1 MASRII
7 DGRVY
12 DAETEAREIR
22 AAAAADVERAKA
34 EVARAQAEAQRATE
48 RASAARAEAAR
59 IRADAGLPP
68 GDGVVT
74 AVVGLLCRARCAGVT
89 IGEIVRIGGD
99 PATYVAADAAD
110 ARAGRHARPRIPG
123 PAADDPTLYAE
134 VVGFRDD
141 EVVLLPL
148 GELHGIAPG
157 AAVTATGNALTFPC
171 GPSLLGR
178 VLDGLGR
185 VVDSPPVDEPP
196 WPVERAAP
204 SALARPPVD
213 RPLVTGVRAI
223 DGFLT
228 LGEGQRVG
236 VFAAAGVGKSTLLTQ
251 LARNADADVIVLGLV
266 GERGRELGDYLA
278 ALGPA
283 RARTVTV
290 CATSDAPSLVRV
302 RAASVATAV
311 AEHFRDAGRRVLL
324 VLDSLTRVA
333 RAQREVGL
341 SAGEPPARHGYPP
354 SVFALL
360 PRLVERTGTSGAPGA
375 GSITAVYA
383 VLVAGDDL
391 DEPIAD
397 EVRGIVD
404 GHIVLDRRLAGR
416 GHFPPIDV
424 IASVSR
430 LFGRLASP
438 AQREAAA
445 RVRAWL
451 ARHEERRDLIQ
462 IGAYKAGTDR
472 ALDEAVARIPAI
484 ERFLR
489 QDPDEVS
496 LPEETR
502 AALARLSA

>member
-1 MASRII
+1 MTGRVI
-7 DGRVY
+7 DGRVF
-12 DAETEAREIR
+12 DAEAEARSIRDAARADAATARADAATARALAERERER
-22 AAAAADVERAKA
+22 AA
-34 EVARAQAEAQRATE
+34 
-48 RASAARAEAAR
+48 AARAEADR
-59 IRADAGLPP
+59 VRAEAGLPA

-89 IGEIVRIGGD
+89 VGEIVRITRG
-99 PATYVAADAAD
+99 AAD
-110 ARAGRHARPRIPG
+110 
-123 PAADDPTLYAE
+123 LLAE

-157 AAVTATGNALTFPC
+157 AAVTATGSPLTFPC
-171 GPSLLGR
+171 GPAALGR
-178 VLDGLGR
+178 ILDGLGQPI
-185 VVDSPPVDEPP
+185 DGLGPVAAPP

-204 SALARPPVD
+204 PPATRPPIV
-213 RPLVTGVRAI
+213 RALVTGVRSI

-236 VFAAAGVGKSTLLTQ
+236 VFAAAGVGKSTLLAQ
-251 LARNADADVIVLGLV
+251 LARTADADVIVLGLV
-266 GERGRELGDYLA
+266 GERGRELGDWLA

-283 RARTVTV
+283 RARTVVV

-302 RAASVATAV
+302 RAAATATAV
-311 AEHFRDAGRRVLL
+311 AESFRDAGKRVLL
-324 VLDSLTRVA
+324 VVDSLTRVA

-360 PRLVERTGTSGAPGA
+360 PRLVERTGTAAAPA
-375 GSITAVYA
+375 GSITAVYS

-404 GHIVLDRRLAGR
+404 GHIVLDRRLAAR
-416 GHFPPIDV
+416 GHFPPVDV
-424 IASVSR
+424 LASVSR
-430 LFGRLASP
+430 LFERLAPP

-445 RVRAWL
+445 RVRRWL
-451 ARHEERRDLIQ
+451 ARYEEQRDLIV
-462 IGAYKAGTDR
+462 IGAYKAGGDR
-472 ALDEAVARIPAI
+472 ALDEAVARQPAI
-484 ERFLR
+484 EAFLR
-489 QDPDEVS
+489 QGAEEVS
-496 LPEETR
+496 SVDVTR
-502 AALARLSA
+502 AKLGEISR

>member
-1 MASRII
+1 MTGRVI
-7 DGRVY
+7 DGRIFDAEAEARAIRDAATA
-12 DAETEAREIR
+12 DAET
-22 AAAAADVERAKA
+22 
-34 EVARAQAEAQRATE
+34 
-48 RASAARAEAAR
+48 ARAEAAAA
-59 IRADAGLPP
+59 RALAERERERAAATRAEVDRVRAEAGLPA

-89 IGEIVRIGGD
+89 VGEVVRIARDG
-99 PATYVAADAAD
+99 AD
-110 ARAGRHARPRIPG
+110 
-123 PAADDPTLYAE
+123 LLAE

-148 GELHGIAPG
+148 GELHGVAPG
-157 AAVTATGNALTFPC
+157 AAVTATGSPLAFPC
-171 GPSLLGR
+171 GPAALGR
-178 VLDGLGR
+178 VLDGLGQPI
-185 VVDSPPVDEPP
+185 DGQGPIAAPL

-204 SALARPPVD
+204 SPHTRPPIA
-213 RPLVTGVRAI
+213 RALVTGVRSI

-236 VFAAAGVGKSTLLTQ
+236 VFAAAGVGKSTLLAQ
-251 LARNADADVIVLGLV
+251 IARTADADVIVLGLV
-266 GERGRELGDYLA
+266 GERGRELGDWLA

-283 RARTVTV
+283 RARTVVV

-302 RAASVATAV
+302 RAAATATAV
-311 AEHFRDAGRRVLL
+311 AESFRDAGKRVLL
-324 VLDSLTRVA
+324 VVDSLTRVA

-360 PRLVERTGTSGAPGA
+360 PRLVERTGTAAAPA

-404 GHIVLDRRLAGR
+404 GHIVLARRLAAR
-416 GHFPPIDV
+416 GHFPPVDV
-424 IASVSR
+424 LASISR
-430 LFGRLASP
+430 LFGRLAPP

-451 ARHEERRDLIQ
+451 GRYEEQRDLIV
-462 IGAYKAGTDR
+462 IGAYRAGTDR
-472 ALDEAVARIPAI
+472 ALDEAVARQPGI
-484 ERFLR
+484 EAFLR
-489 QDPDEVS
+489 QGAEEVS
-496 LPEETR
+496 SIEATQAKLGEI
-502 AALARLSA
+502 AR

>member
-1 MASRII
+1 MTARII
-7 DGRVY
+7 DGQVF
-12 DAETEAREIR
+12 DAEEEARRIR
-22 AAAAADVERAKA
+22 ETAAAELAAVRA
-34 EVARAQAEAQRATE
+34 EVARAQADAAKARAQAD
-48 RASAARAEAAR
+48 AARADAAR
-59 IRADAGLPP
+59 IRRDAGLPP
-68 GDGVVT
+68 GDGAVT
-74 AVVGLLCRARCAGVT
+74 AVIGLQCRARVADVS
-89 IGEIVRIGGD
+89 IGDIVRI
-99 PATYVAADAAD
+99 ARSRAAADVD
-110 ARAGRHARPRIPG
+110 VSAG
-123 PAADDPTLYAE
+123 DMLDAE

-141 EVVLLPL
+141 EVILLPL
-148 GELHGIAPG
+148 GDLHGVAPG
-157 AAVTATGNALTFPC
+157 APVTATAASLAFPC
-171 GPSLLGR
+171 GPALLGR
-178 VLDGLGR
+178 VLDGVGR
-185 VVDSPPVDEPP
+185 PADGGPAVDAPP
-196 WPVERAAP
+196 WSVERAAP
-204 SALARPPVD
+204 AAASRPPVA

-223 DGFLT
+223 DGLLT
-228 LGEGQRVG
+228 LGEGQRIG

-251 LARNADADVIVLGLV
+251 LARTADADVIVLGLV

-283 RARTVTV
+283 RARTVVV

-302 RAASVATAV
+302 RAASTATAV

-324 VLDSLTRVA
+324 VVDSLTRVA

-360 PRLVERTGTSGAPGA
+360 PRLVERAGTTSAGP

-424 IASVSR
+424 VASLSR
-430 LFGRLASP
+430 LFERLAPP

-445 RVRAWL
+445 RLRACI
-451 ARHEERRDLIQ
+451 ARYEDRRDLIAV
-462 IGAYKAGTDR
+462 GAYKAGTDR
-472 ALDEAVARIPAI
+472 ALDDAIARLPAI

-489 QDPDEVS
+489 QPADEVS
-496 LPEETR
+496 PAADTL
-502 AALARLSA
+502 AALRSL

>member
-1 MASRII
+1 MPARII
-7 DGRVY
+7 DGQLF
-12 DAETEAREIR
+12 DAEAQARDIR
-22 AAAAADVERAKA
+22 AAAAAELEAARAQVARAHADAERAVERAN
-34 EVARAQAEAQRATE
+34 
-48 RASAARAEAAR
+48 AARAEAAR
-59 IRADAGLPP
+59 VRADAGLPP
-68 GDGVVT
+68 GDGTVT
-74 AVVGLLCRARCAGVT
+74 AVIGLLCRARCTGVT
-89 IGEIVRIGGD
+89 IGEIVRIARHVPGS
-99 PATYVAADAAD
+99 AAAA
-110 ARAGRHARPRIPG
+110 AEHGG
-123 PAADDPTLYAE
+123 PADPGRTLEAE

-141 EVVLLPL
+141 EVLLLPL

-157 AAVTATGNALTFPC
+157 AAVTATGAALTFPC

-178 VLDGLGR
+178 VVDGLGR
-185 VVDSPPVDEPP
+185 IADDGPPIDEPP
-196 WPVERAAP
+196 WAVERAAP
-204 SALARPPVD
+204 AAVSRPPVD
-213 RPLVTGVRAI
+213 RPLHTGVRAI

-251 LARNADADVIVLGLV
+251 LARNAGADVIVLGLV

-283 RARTVTV
+283 RARTVV
-290 CATSDAPSLVRV
+290 VSATSDAPSLVRV

-360 PRLVERTGTSGAPGA
+360 PRLVERTGTSGAPGS

-424 IASVSR
+424 VASVSR
-430 LFGRLASP
+430 LFERLAGP
-438 AQREAAA
+438 AQRDAAS

-451 ARHEERRDLIQ
+451 ARHEDRRDLIQ

-484 ERFLR
+484 DRFLR
-489 QDPDEVS
+489 QPTDEIS

-502 AALARLSA
+502 SALAKLVG